1 MCRMSALRAATF
13 IAVIP
18 VIVLAWSIIC
28 SADAVQTIPS
38 QQGIPPPRESA
49 PPPLNLQP
57 RPAPPNW
64 RTLPGGQ
71 GNLKEIP
78 LPEVFRGC
86 WSGTVPQVDSITPL
100 SPDAG
105 QLLWLTKRY
114 VLCYKQIGYNGRWKL
129 TFAEGSVANG
139 GEVSDQRQV
148 IRVKSVSGANRAE
161 LTAYLHFRA
170 PQLNGFGFST
180 GGTNVLDELTHLHCS
195 VVPNENVMDVQAMVF
210 VENDGAPYASIQWH
224 ARFSRA
230 RAGAHR

>member
-1 MCRMSALRAATF
+1 MSALRAASL
-13 IAVIP
+13 IAAMLAIF
-18 VIVLAWSIIC
+18 LAWSVLC
-28 SADAVQTIPS
+28 PADSVQTIPS
-38 QQGIPPPRESA
+38 QRNIPLPRESA
-49 PPPLNLQP
+49 RPPLTRQP
-57 RPAPPNW
+57 GLSPPM
-64 RTLPGGQ
+64 RRILPGPQ

-86 WSGTVPQVDSITPL
+86 WSGTAPQVDSITPL

-105 QLLWLTKRY
+105 QLIWLTKRY
-114 VLCYKQIGYNGRWKL
+114 VLCYKQAGYNGRWKL

-139 GEVSDQRQV
+139 SEVSDQRQV

-170 PQLNGFGFST
+170 PQLNGFGYST

-195 VVPNENVMDVQAMVF
+195 VVPDENVMNVRAMVF

-224 ARFSRA
+224 ARFFRA